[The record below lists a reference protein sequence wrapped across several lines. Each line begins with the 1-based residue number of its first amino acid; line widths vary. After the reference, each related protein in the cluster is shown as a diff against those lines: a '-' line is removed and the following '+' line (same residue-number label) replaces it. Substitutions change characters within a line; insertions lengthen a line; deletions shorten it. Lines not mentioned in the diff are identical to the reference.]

1 MGSWEIKQLVCAWL
15 SMMSQLEKTLVQ
27 GDVRFHSH
35 IMVRLYA
42 SRVAASERSNINEE
56 VS

>member
-15 SMMSQLEKTLVQ
+15 STMSQLEKTLAQ

-35 IMVRLYA
+35 FMVRLYA